1 MLEFINKF
9 TRLVLARKKVQKLNL
24 KKAISKT
31 AADGLQLSWS
41 DLVK

>member
-24 KKAISKT
+24 KKAIPKT
-31 AADGLQLSWS
+31 AAGGLQLNWS